1 MKRKLV
7 IAMVLI
13 GGALAT
19 LQSVMLGVFL
29 HSQDKLAIETQEQ
42 ANRSAETTNAQLQD
56 QFDKAVENRESG
68 VVESAFESAANQK
81 DFDAGKLDQAAL
93 DAKKSPIV
101 SIDWIFR
108 NSWLVTTVII
118 TIFTF
123 LALLVPAAVLW
134 LRDDSLPITWAEGLV
149 YAGGLFWFLI
159 VVNGMIPDLIIK
171 IWDNVFKVKGT
182 FTVPLTDIT
191 GGLGWQWDWFVVRD
205 LLVVGWYVVTLV
217 ATFAGWY
224 WAQELMKRSGETG
237 GPARQL
243 KSPYGR
249 PVLSAG
255 K

>member
-7 IAMVLI
+7 IAMIVI
-13 GGALAT
+13 GGGLAT
-19 LQSVMLGVFL
+19 LQAVMLGVYL
-29 HSQDKLAIETQEQ
+29 HSQDRLAVETQEQ
-42 ANRSAETTNAQLQD
+42 ANKTAEETNAQLQA
-56 QFDKAVENRESG
+56 QFDKAVKNRASG
-68 VVESAFESAANQK
+68 VLESAFDTPSLQK
-81 DFDAGKLDQAAL
+81 LFDGGQLDQAAL

-101 SIDWIFR
+101 PINWILT
-108 NSWLVTTVII
+108 NSWLVTTAII

-123 LALLVPAAVLW
+123 LALIVPAAVLW
-134 LRDDSLPITWAEGLV
+134 FRDDDLPITWAEALT

-159 VVNGMIPDLIIK
+159 VINGLIPDLIIK
-171 IWDNVFKVKGT
+171 IWDNVFKIKGT
-182 FTVPLTDIT
+182 FTVPLTK
-191 GGLGWQWDWFVVRD
+191 WQWDWFVARD

-217 ATFAGWY
+217 GMFAAWY

-243 KSPYGR
+243 TSPYGR